1 MKHLVAGVTAT
12 LVLLAGFVVLTA
24 PSARAPPA
32 GGYADTVTWFE
43 QANQAQALL
52 DLASGSMDL
61 YTFPLR
67 SAADIASAKANS
79 NLWTIDAGG
88 TANNLFINPVAVNQ
102 TIAPGFGNP
111 FSHREVREAMNY
123 IIDRDFISSQV
134 VPGQFPM
141 YTIENRLSP
150 PEYGREALF
159 FSELERKY
167 AFNPPLGYQI
177 ITTTLRADPDYST
190 PGDCPPSSTCK
201 WLFKGNM
208 LTLNFVIRTEDVRR
222 DIGDY

>member
-1 MKHLVAGVTAT
+1 MKHLVAGVTAM

-123 IIDRDFISSQV
+123 IIDRDFVAREVTQA
-134 VPGQFPM
+134 GFPM
-141 YTIENRLSP
+141 TAIENKLS
-150 PEYGREALF
+150 PEYGRETAF
-159 FSELERKY
+159 FSNL
-167 AFNPPLGYQI
+167 
-177 ITTTLRADPDYST
+177 
-190 PGDCPPSSTCK
+190 
-201 WLFKGNM
+201 
-208 LTLNFVIRTEDVRR
+208 
-222 DIGDY
+222 